1 MNRPPRAPISALV
14 SLAVCLALAL
24 LPPLAGAAEGTV
36 AYQSESL
43 TAFEQQLSSG
53 QIHEA
58 TINKRVRSVRLTLK
72 DGQHLLAK
80 YQAHEEPKVLA
91 ELKAKGVPVSVLSKA
106 QAVKEAKKKPV
117 KHKLRYIA
125 GGIAI
130 VVVVVVGAV
139 VLIDRR
145 RKFRDD

>member
-1 MNRPPRAPISALV
+1 MSALA
-14 SLAVCLALAL
+14 SLAVCLGLVV
-24 LPPLAGAAEGTV
+24 LPPLALAAEGAA
-36 AYQSESL
+36 AYQPESL

-72 DGQHLLAK
+72 DGQHVLAK

-91 ELKAKGVPVSVLSKA
+91 ELQAKRVPVSVLSKS
-106 QAVKEAKKKPV
+106 QALKEVKKKPV
-117 KHKLRYIA
+117 KHKLRYIV

-145 RKFRDD
+145 RKFSD

>member
-1 MNRPPRAPISALV
+1 MSALV
-14 SLAVCLALAL
+14 SLAVCLGLVLA
-24 LPPLAGAAEGTV
+24 PPLALAAEGTA
-36 AYQSESL
+36 AYQPESL
-43 TAFEQQLSSG
+43 AAFERQLGSG

-72 DGQHLLAK
+72 DGQHVLAK

-91 ELKAKGVPVSVLSKA
+91 ELKAKGVPVSVLSKT
-106 QAVKEAKKKPV
+106 QAIKETKKPV
-117 KHKLRYIA
+117 KHKLRYIV

-145 RKFRDD
+145 RKFRD